1 MTNVI
6 KNYFTRF
13 ISGANVR
20 VYRATKGRLWNKML
34 GMPVLLLTV
43 AGRRTGQLR
52 TKPVIYFEDG
62 GAYVVTGSLGGEPK
76 EPLWFRNLR
85 AAKTATV
92 EVDGRRVE
100 ADIEIAGD
108 EDRVRLWG
116 RATELASF
124 FSAYQARTERLFPMA
139 RLVPRTEA
147 RLVRE
152 PMSHGDEERS

>member
-1 MTNVI
+1 MI
-6 KNYFTRF
+6 KDYFTRF

-20 VYRATKGRLWNKML
+20 VYRATNGRVWNKML

-43 AGRRTGQLR
+43 AGRNTGQLR
-52 TKPVIYFEDG
+52 TKPVVYFEDG
-62 GAYVVTGSLGGEPK
+62 GSYVVTGSLGGEPR

-85 AAKTATV
+85 AARTVTV
-92 EVDGRRVE
+92 EVAGRRVE

-108 EDRVRLWG
+108 EDRARLWA

-139 RLVPRTEA
+139 RLTPRTE
-147 RLVRE
+147 
-152 PMSHGDEERS
+152 GRS